1 MKKIELL
8 TPVDYD
14 KISDDLYWLSKTMV
28 MRFNV
33 ALSYQNKDGDRIYH
47 HKEYTYGS
55 KYNNTDYAFIMK
67 RSFQFYITIDD
78 LDDYNNSVLIG
89 VKDILLFRAKLQEAC
104 SFFTDGT
111 FGQKKNNLIIAK
123 SRNPIIISGLASNKY
138 ISLNPII
145 IQYDE
150 TSPQQQGIRLSLSD
164 TSYADM
170 SIDKFYGLI
179 YIANS
184 INMYQSAQLMI
195 NYLGRPSLG
204 YNLKEY
210 NYSDNKYEEA
220 EPPEG
225 KSTKRTIRNRTSKS
239 YFDSLGD
246 DDD

>member
-1 MKKIELL
+1 MKKVELL

-14 KISDDLYWLSKTMV
+14 KISDDLYWLSKTIV
-28 MRFNV
+28 VKFNV
-33 ALSYQNKDGDRIYH
+33 VLSYQGKDDNRHFH
-47 HKEYTYGS
+47 HKEYAYAS
-55 KYNNTDYAFIMK
+55 KYQDIDHGYSIK
-67 RSFQFYITIDD
+67 RSFNFYITIED
-78 LDDYNNSVLIG
+78 LEDRENCTIIG
-89 VKDILLFRAKLQEAC
+89 VKDILLFRAKLQEAVT
-104 SFFTDGT
+104 FFTDGT

-123 SRNPIIISGLASNKY
+123 NRDPIIIGGLPLNKY
-138 ISLNPII
+138 ITLNPIV

-150 TSPQQQGIRLSLSD
+150 TSPQQQGIRLTLSD
-164 TSYADM
+164 KGYADL

-179 YIANS
+179 YIINS
-184 INMYQSAQLMI
+184 LNMYQSAQLMI

-210 NYSDNKYEEA
+210 GYYDGKYEEA